1 MFDDREKMRRFILPI
16 ATTFFKKKKQQLIM
30 TCYEDGK
37 ILYVYNSKNLRQK
50 AQIILKACEEVGVAK
65 RGKKNFVVPFDID
78 GLETLSQGKK
88 KTKKGKE
95 PKIIF
100 KINPKTFQLCQTNN
114 NTAKSVDSTLA
125 EFIENTFGDEW
136 SLSPPERKCT
146 RDIII
151 ETLMKTFKKFE
162 GKMLCRDGHI
172 IVTWLIDVF
181 PECLKNM
188 PSNIENCFKV
198 NVSPMDERTNEQTIN
213 VVFSNSKF
221 FADIYSFKLKNAPLL
236 LSSELMEFRENL
248 SLKFR
253 HGIVFNDDLCFIR
266 IYIVR
271 EKMTILEAQNKQ
283 ARENNGKLPIKQ
295 TTPFYMK
302 GEIITNDS
310 GNIDCIQNR
319 ILQLKKSILKSQSIP
334 DRRERPLSIKC
345 INDNVAVLKIGAEYL
360 KCKEKSRKSLIKPLK
375 VNVTSNQQISSNKI
389 DDMRGSFATSPTN
402 SIDSGVG
409 SPGTPNESFCKDN
422 LPFGIRNRSFSESI
436 TTSFYR
442 IDGKKVSLIVEEDSS
457 KGLKSILKKDEQRYI
472 PRYCLRHN
480 QDTPTRGSYLPK
492 TSRSVSES
500 ITSDYLPTI
509 GMESIM
515 SFETIISDDESSF
528 ETTNDESCISMSNIA
543 PRFRKKTISFSDNPD
558 IIYYNKKISIE
569 LQKEI
574 DRKKAKDRRRKQI
587 KFGSKH
593 GFSTSTEDLGVSV
606 NSLT

>member
-1 MFDDREKMRRFILPI
+1 
-16 ATTFFKKKKQQLIM
+16 M
-30 TCYEDGK
+30 TCYEDGEN
-37 ILYVYNSKNLRQK
+37 LYIYNSKNLRQK
-50 AQIILKACEEVGVAK
+50 AQIMLKACDEVAIAK
-65 RGKKNFVVPFDID
+65 RTKKNFVVPFDVD

-88 KTKKGKE
+88 KSKKGKE
-95 PKIIF
+95 PRIIF
-100 KINPKTFQLCQTNN
+100 KVNPMTLQLCQSNSN
-114 NTAKSVDSTLA
+114 AAKSVDATLA

-136 SLSPPERKCT
+136 TFSPPERKCT

-151 ETLMKTFKKFE
+151 GTLMETFKNIE

-172 IVTWLIDVF
+172 IVTWLVDNF
-181 PECLKNM
+181 PECLKDM

-198 NVSPMDERTNEQTIN
+198 NVSPMDEINNEQTIN
-213 VVFSNSKF
+213 VTFSHPKF

-253 HGIVFNDDLCFIR
+253 HGIIFNDDLCFIR

-302 GEIITNDS
+302 GEIITNES
-310 GNIDCIQNR
+310 GKIDCIQNR

-334 DRRERPLSIKC
+334 ERRERPLSIKSL
-345 INDNVAVLKIGAEYL
+345 NENVAVLKIGAEYL
-360 KCKEKSRKSLIKPLK
+360 KCKEKSKKSLIKPLK
-375 VNVTSNQQISSNKI
+375 VSVTSNQQVDTKI
-389 DDMRGSFATSPTN
+389 DDMRESFATSPTN

-409 SPGTPNESFCKDN
+409 SPGTPSESFCKGT
-422 LPFGIRNRSFSESI
+422 LPFGIRNRSYSESI
-436 TTSFYR
+436 TTSFYK
-442 IDGKKVSLIVEEDSS
+442 IDGKKVSLIVEEDNS
-457 KGLKSILKKDEQRYI
+457 KCLKSILKKDEQRYI
-472 PRYCLRHN
+472 PRYRLRYN
-480 QDTPTRGSYLPK
+480 QETPTRGSYLPK

-500 ITSDYLPTI
+500 TTCEYISTPGI
-509 GMESIM
+509 ESVM

-528 ETTNDESCISMSNIA
+528 ETTNDESCVNISNMA

-569 LQKEI
+569 SQKEI
-574 DRKKAKDRRRKQI
+574 DRKRAKDRRRKQT
-587 KFGSKH
+587 KFESRH

-606 NSLT
+606 NS

>member
-1 MFDDREKMRRFILPI
+1 
-16 ATTFFKKKKQQLIM
+16 M

-37 ILYVYNSKNLRQK
+37 ILYIYNNKNLKQK
-50 AQIILKACEEVGVAK
+50 AQIVLEANENVAVAK
-65 RGKKNFVVPFDID
+65 RAKKNFVIPFDVD
-78 GLETLSQGKK
+78 GLETLFYGKK
-88 KTKKGKE
+88 KNKKGKE
-95 PKIIF
+95 PKITF
-100 KINPKTFQLCQTNN
+100 KVNPKTLQLCQSNSN
-114 NTAKSVDSTLA
+114 AAKSVDSTLA

-136 SLSPPERKCT
+136 SLSPPERKCP
-146 RDIII
+146 RDVIIQ
-151 ETLMKTFKKFE
+151 TLMETFKKIE

-172 IVTWLIDVF
+172 IVTWLIDNF

-188 PSNIENCFKV
+188 PLNIVNCLKV
-198 NVSPMDERTNEQTIN
+198 NVTPMDERNNEQTIN

-345 INDNVAVLKIGAEYL
+345 INSDVAILKIGAEYL

-375 VNVTSNQQISSNKI
+375 VSVTSNQQINNKS
-389 DDMRGSFATSPTN
+389 DDMRVSFATSPTN

-409 SPGTPNESFCKDN
+409 SPGTPSESYCKDN

-436 TTSFYR
+436 TTSYYR
-442 IDGKKVSLIVEEDSS
+442 IDGKKVSLIVEEDTS
-457 KGLKSILKKDEQRYI
+457 KNLKSILKKDEQKYI
-472 PRYCLRHN
+472 PRYCLRQN
-480 QDTPTRGSYLPK
+480 QETPTRGSYLSK

-500 ITSDYLPTI
+500 ITSDYPQTG
-509 GMESIM
+509 GMESMM

-528 ETTNDESCISMSNIA
+528 ETTNEDTCVSMSNIA

-574 DRKKAKDRRRKQI
+574 DRKRAKGRRRKQI
-587 KFGSKH
+587 KFESKH